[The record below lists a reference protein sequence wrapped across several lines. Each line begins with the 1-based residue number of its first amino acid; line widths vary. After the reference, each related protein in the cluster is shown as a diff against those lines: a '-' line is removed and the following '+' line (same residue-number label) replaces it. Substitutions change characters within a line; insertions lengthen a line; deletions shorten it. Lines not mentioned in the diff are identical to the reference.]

1 MSGPIQKSIF
11 AEHGL
16 KTVVAHLMEEI
27 QLLYMADDTPWIVGY
42 SGGKDSSATLQV
54 TWKAIAA
61 LPKEKRTK
69 PIHVVSTD
77 TLVENPVVA
86 MWVGLSLDRM
96 AKAAIEQDL
105 PIKPN
110 RLMPRV
116 EDSFWVN
123 LIGKGYP
130 APRHKFR
137 WCTER
142 LKIRPS
148 NAFIMSVVK
157 QSKEAI
163 LLLGARKQ
171 ESNARAKVLARNEK
185 FRARDRLSP
194 NSTMSGCMVYTPI
207 EDWSNDD
214 VWTYL
219 TSDENPWGH
228 NNKDLLGMYAG
239 ASADGECPLVVD
251 TSTPSCGDSRF
262 GCWVCTLVEEDK
274 SMAAMVRNDH
284 EKKWMKPMLDLR
296 NALDF
301 RKNPE
306 HKDHL
311 LRDFRRMGGNVTMLN
326 GEPVPGPYTQSSREN
341 WLRLLLKAQSEARR
355 LGPEEVKK
363 LELVTLPELH
373 EIRRIWVTE
382 KHELEDN
389 LPVIFKE
396 MTSLEFPGIR
406 MDDSLGLKPEDFE
419 ELKASCEGDHN
430 RYEMIRDL
438 IGAENNVRHS
448 ARRTGL
454 MEEIDDIM
462 KKHLFGSRDEAKQFY
477 LQLGLGG
484 FKVEEAEGEEPK
496 APEQPIA

>member
-1 MSGPIQKSIF
+1 
-11 AEHGL
+11 
-16 KTVVAHLMEEI
+16 
-27 QLLYMADDTPWIVGY
+27 
-42 SGGKDSSATLQV
+42 
-54 TWKAIAA
+54 
-61 LPKEKRTK
+61 
-69 PIHVVSTD
+69 
-77 TLVENPVVA
+77 
-86 MWVGLSLDRM
+86 
-96 AKAAIEQDL
+96 
-105 PIKPN
+105 
-110 RLMPRV
+110 
-116 EDSFWVN
+116 
-123 LIGKGYP
+123 
-130 APRHKFR
+130 
-137 WCTER
+137 
-142 LKIRPS
+142 
-148 NAFIMSVVK
+148 MSVVK

-185 FRARDRLSP
+185 VRARDRLSP

-239 ASADGECPLVVD
+239 ASADGECPLAVD

-274 SMAAMVRNDH
+274 SMSAMVRNDH

-311 LRDFRRMGGNVTMLN
+311 LRDFRRMGGSVTMLN

-363 LELVTLPELH
+363 LELITLPELH

-396 MTSLEFPGIR
+396 MTGQDFPGIR
-406 MDDSLGLKPEDFE
+406 MDDSLGLKPEDFAA
-419 ELKASCEGDHN
+419 LKEACEGDQN

-454 MEEIDDIM
+454 MDEIDVIM
-462 KKHLFGSRDEAKQFY
+462 KKHLFGSREEAKGFY
-477 LQLGLGG
+477 LNLGLGG
-484 FKVEEAEGEEPK
+484 FKVEEGEEPK
-496 APEQPIA
+496 SPDQPIA

>member
-171 ESNARAKVLARNEK
+171 ESNARA
-185 FRARDRLSP
+185 
-194 NSTMSGCMVYTPI
+194 
-207 EDWSNDD
+207 
-214 VWTYL
+214 
-219 TSDENPWGH
+219 
-228 NNKDLLGMYAG
+228 
-239 ASADGECPLVVD
+239 
-251 TSTPSCGDSRF
+251 
-262 GCWVCTLVEEDK
+262 
-274 SMAAMVRNDH
+274 
-284 EKKWMKPMLDLR
+284 
-296 NALDF
+296 
-301 RKNPE
+301 
-306 HKDHL
+306 
-311 LRDFRRMGGNVTMLN
+311 
-326 GEPVPGPYTQSSREN
+326 
-341 WLRLLLKAQSEARR
+341 
-355 LGPEEVKK
+355 
-363 LELVTLPELH
+363 
-373 EIRRIWVTE
+373 
-382 KHELEDN
+382 
-389 LPVIFKE
+389 
-396 MTSLEFPGIR
+396 
-406 MDDSLGLKPEDFE
+406 
-419 ELKASCEGDHN
+419 
-430 RYEMIRDL
+430 
-438 IGAENNVRHS
+438 
-448 ARRTGL
+448 
-454 MEEIDDIM
+454 
-462 KKHLFGSRDEAKQFY
+462 
-477 LQLGLGG
+477 
-484 FKVEEAEGEEPK
+484 
-496 APEQPIA
+496 

>member
-11 AEHGL
+11 KEHGF
-16 KTVVAHLMEEI
+16 KTVLSHLYEEI
-27 QLLYMADDTPWIVGY
+27 QNLYLADDTPWIVGY
-42 SGGKDSSATLQV
+42 SGGKDSSATLQL
-54 TWKAIAA
+54 TWKAIAQ

-69 PIHVVSTD
+69 TIHVVSTD

-86 MWVGLSLDRM
+86 MWVGLSLDKM
-96 AKAAIEQDL
+96 AKAATDQDL

-110 RLMPRV
+110 RLTPRV

-148 NAFIMSVVK
+148 NSFIMSVVK
-157 QSKEAI
+157 QSREAI

-171 ESNARAKVLARNEK
+171 ESNARAKVLTKNEK
-185 FRARDRLSP
+185 FRARDKLSP
-194 NSTMSGCMVYTPI
+194 NSTMVGCMVYTPI

-214 VWTYL
+214 VWMYL
-219 TSDENPWGH
+219 TSDDNPWGH
-228 NNKDLLGMYAG
+228 DNKDLLGMYAG

-251 TSTPSCGDSRF
+251 SSTPSCGDSRF

-274 SMAAMVRNDH
+274 SMSAMVKNDH
-284 EKKWMKPMLDLR
+284 EKRWMKPMLDLR

-301 RKNPE
+301 RKNPT

-311 LRDFRRMGGNVTMLN
+311 LRDFRRMSGSVTMLN

-341 WLRLLLKAQSEARR
+341 WLKMLLKAQSEARR
-355 LGPEEVKK
+355 LGPAEVKS
-363 LELVTLPELH
+363 LELITLPELH

-396 MTSLEFPGIR
+396 ATGLEFPGIR
-406 MDDSLGLKPEDFE
+406 MDDSLGLRAEDFIA
-419 ELKASCEGDHN
+419 LKDACDGDLS

-448 ARRTGL
+448 ARRAGL
-454 MEEIDDIM
+454 MEEIDSIM
-462 KKHLFGSRDEAKQFY
+462 KKHLFGSREEAKDFY

-484 FKVEEAEGEEPK
+484 FRDEKSESKGSQP
-496 APEQPIA
+496 PEQPIA